1 MGSIRG
7 EVKVAAQNLVCGL
20 LIDTFNIMITPFD
33 LFGEGRYCYTFHA
46 RCDENPSLVLKD
58 GATRIFLNTRGTNRD
73 EVSEELIQFLEY
85 MEQSTLNV
93 DIPDTNRNL
102 IKIHN
107 HVRHVKA
114 SEEIGVKF
122 MQRWE
127 EEAMWKREGREAGL
141 AEGRAEGLSAGLT
154 KGQTK
159 TQISI
164 IRFQFLTKRKT
175 PELIADDLG
184 LSLAFVQQICDL
196 LTTHPQEPDEKLADY
211 FLSKNK

>member
-20 LIDTFNIMITPFD
+20 LIDTFNIIITPFD
-33 LFGEGRYCYTFHA
+33 LFG
-46 RCDENPSLVLKD
+46 
-58 GATRIFLNTRGTNRD
+58 
-73 EVSEELIQFLEY
+73 
-85 MEQSTLNV
+85 
-93 DIPDTNRNL
+93 
-102 IKIHN
+102 
-107 HVRHVKA
+107 
-114 SEEIGVKF
+114 
-122 MQRWE
+122 
-127 EEAMWKREGREAGL
+127 EGREAGL

-211 FLSKNK
+211 FLTRQSKILANR